1 MVGLEGLAAVQV
13 GDGPGHPED
22 AVIAPGGEAHVLVG
36 PLHKGLALP
45 VQGAVL
51 PQLGLAH
58 GGVAQGPLRA
68 VALGLDGPGLG
79 HPGSDGGRGLPGAAV
94 GQSLKLQ
101 GGDLGEEVDP
111 VQQGAGEL
119 AQILLHL
126 LGGAPAP
133 AGGVA
138 VPPALA
144 GVHGAQEEEPAGVGL
159 GGRRADHGDHP
170 VLHGLAEDLDDVLVK
185 LRQLVQEQHPRL
197 TVVFNT
203 RVQMSVLGV

>member
-1 MVGLEGLAAVQV
+1 MLGAEGHAALQV

-22 AVIAPGGEAHVLVG
+22 AVIAPGGEAHVLVS

-79 HPGSDGGRGLPGAAV
+79 HPGPDGGRGLPGAAV

-101 GGDLGEEVDP
+101 GGDLGEEVDA

-138 VPPALA
+138 VPAALA
-144 GVHGAQEEEPAGVGL
+144 GVHGAQQLEAAGVGL
-159 GGRRADHGDHP
+159 HRGGADHGDHP
-170 VLHGLAEDLDDVLVK
+170 VLHGLAEDFDDVLVK
-185 LRQLVQEQHPRL
+185 LRQLVQEEDPRL

-203 RVQMSVLGV
+203 GTQMGVKEV